1 MCLALSI
8 SGRLPIPVDPQR
20 LGVVIGRGG
29 LNKSR
34 IEEEFHVRVEV
45 DSEKG
50 LVFVEPKE
58 GATMYNVF
66 RAKKAIE
73 ALALGFPLEDVLLLT
88 DDVYDFE
95 VLDLSEVARNQS
107 DLVRI
112 KARIIGSEGR
122 FKKTLEEIVG
132 VRVVVGDKVVGLIGD
147 FEQLRLAKEAI
158 SRLVRGQS
166 HQTVTRF
173 LERESFGLKRRRMEL
188 WERWSQV

>member
-1 MCLALSI
+1 MSV
-8 SGRLPIPVDPQR
+8 SGRLPIPVDSQR
-20 LGVVIGRGG
+20 LGIIIGRNGV
-29 LNKSR
+29 NKR
-34 IEEEFHVRVEV
+34 RVEETFNVKVEV
-45 DSEKG
+45 DSARG
-50 LVFVEPKE
+50 LVFVEPRE

-73 ALALGFPLEDVLLLT
+73 ALALGFPLEDVLLLA

-107 DLVRI
+107 DLMRI
-112 KARIIGSEGR
+112 KARIIGSEGK

-158 SRLVRGQS
+158 SRLVGGQS
-166 HQTVTRF
+166 HQTVIKF

-188 WERWSQV
+188 WEKWGQV